1 MRKDIKFINLSY
13 IFFYKVKIEGSA
25 FFKRWGLDSDLQGN
39 QTIISPIFNI
49 LREFQHKWAKNER
62 AGGAGA
68 PPEAVLGRQDFLP
81 QVRGNHP
88 HRLR

>member
-1 MRKDIKFINLSY
+1 MVHIPGVKAGACIRIHREIKRS
-13 IFFYKVKIEGSA
+13 SA
-25 FFKRWGLDSDLQGN
+25 LFV
-39 QTIISPIFNI
+39 NI
-49 LREFQHKWAKNER
+49 LRKFQHKWAKNER

-81 QVRGNHP
+81 QVRGHHP